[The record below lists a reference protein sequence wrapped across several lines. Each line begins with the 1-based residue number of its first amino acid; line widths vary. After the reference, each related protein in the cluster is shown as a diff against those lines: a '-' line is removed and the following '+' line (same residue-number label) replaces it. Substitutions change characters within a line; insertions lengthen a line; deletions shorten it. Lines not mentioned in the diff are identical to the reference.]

1 MIYHFNLT
9 PGALKEKQYCD
20 NKYRIFEIKNTW
32 SGSPG
37 GGVQRVDLLEV
48 EANITHKLKIDVF
61 KEFLV
66 NKQLVQ
72 I

>member
-1 MIYHFNLT
+1 MICHFNLT
-9 PGALKEKQYCD
+9 PGGLKEKQYCD
-20 NKYRIFEIKNTW
+20 NKYRIFEVKNVW
-32 SGSPG
+32 SGNIG
-37 GGVQRVDLLEV
+37 GGVQQIDLLELD
-48 EANITHKLKIDVF
+48 ANIIHKLKIDVF